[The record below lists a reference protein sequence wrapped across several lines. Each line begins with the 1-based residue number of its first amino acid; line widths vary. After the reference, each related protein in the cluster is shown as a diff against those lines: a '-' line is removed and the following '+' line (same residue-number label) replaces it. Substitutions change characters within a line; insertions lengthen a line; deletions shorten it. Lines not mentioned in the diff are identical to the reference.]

1 MNIAIIGGGAAGMMA
16 AASAAMCKN
25 RVFLIE
31 KNNKFGKKLRITGKG
46 RCNITNSCPPDELI
60 KNVPTNGRFLYSA
73 FNSFSNN
80 DLIAF
85 VEKMGVKTKIE
96 RGNRVFPVSDN
107 ANEVADAFVSFLKKQ
122 NVTFVKASAKNINT
136 KDGAVTGVLLDNGKI
151 LPADAVILATGG
163 ISYPVTGSTGEG
175 HKMAGELG
183 HTVTELKPSLVPI
196 ECGERWV
203 QALQGLSLK
212 NVTLK
217 VLNQNGKEIY
227 SDFGEMLF
235 THYGISGP
243 IVLSASSHMKS
254 AYGHTLHIDLKP
266 ALTPEELDKRLI
278 RDFEKYSKKDFANSL
293 DDLFPKKL
301 IDVMVELSGIDPHKK
316 TGEIGKT
323 ERKNFA
329 SLIKNLTLTATEFR
343 PINEAIITS
352 GGINVSEINPKTMES
367 KLVSGLYFAGE
378 IIDVDAYTGGFNLQI
393 AFSTGFVAGRVTER
407 E

>member
-16 AASAAMCKN
+16 AASAAICKN
-25 RVFLIE
+25 NVFLIE

-73 FNSFSNN
+73 FNTFSNN
-80 DLIAF
+80 DLISF

-96 RGNRVFPVSDN
+96 RGNRVFPESDS
-107 ANEVADAFVSFLKKQ
+107 ANEVADAFVSFLKKH
-122 NVTFVKASAKNINT
+122 NVTFVKASAKEINT
-136 KDGAVTGVLLDNGKI
+136 ENGKVTGVLLDTGKI
-151 LPADAVILATGG
+151 LSAEAVILATGG
-163 ISYPVTGSTGEG
+163 VSYTVTGSTGEG
-175 HKMAGELG
+175 HIMAEKLG

-196 ECGERWV
+196 ECEEKWV
-203 QALQGLSLK
+203 QTLQGLSLK

-235 THYGISGP
+235 THFGISGP
-243 IVLSASSHMKS
+243 IVLSASSHMKD
-254 AYGHTLHIDLKP
+254 AEGHTIHIDLKP
-266 ALTPEELDKRLI
+266 ALSLEELDKRLI
-278 RDFEKYSKKDFANSL
+278 RDFEKYSKKDFVNSL

-316 TGEIGKT
+316 TGEIGKS

-329 SLIKNLTLTATEFR
+329 SLIKNLTLTASSFR

-352 GGINVSEINPKTMES
+352 GGIKVSEINPKTMES
-367 KLVSGLYFAGE
+367 KIVSGLYFAGE